1 MSFPENLNFQKKFK
15 KNDFP
20 NFCSF
25 LKSPWDL
32 GDGDGD
38 GDGDCDRHGEF

>member
-1 MSFPENLNFQKKFK
+1 MSFPENLNFEKRRR
-15 KNDFP
+15 KNYFP

-25 LKSPWDL
+25 LKSPRDP
-32 GDGDGD
+32 GDGD